1 MSALYMEFNLNNFFY
16 QYQMIPE
23 IVNHESSEKPNKS
36 LKDDYTENT
45 LKFYTEVKTSSIEAM
60 VFKLKLQCHII

>member
-1 MSALYMEFNLNNFFY
+1 
-16 QYQMIPE
+16 MILE

-45 LKFYTEVKTSSIEAM
+45 LNIYTEAKASSIEAM